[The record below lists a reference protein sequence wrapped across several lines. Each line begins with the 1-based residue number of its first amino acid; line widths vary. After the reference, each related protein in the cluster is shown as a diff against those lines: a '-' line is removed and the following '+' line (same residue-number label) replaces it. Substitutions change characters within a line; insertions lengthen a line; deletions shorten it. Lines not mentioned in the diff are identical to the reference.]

1 MIFRF
6 FEDPR
11 HAKRDGTN
19 CATPRFTAGALAKAV
34 KTYAKIINYSDYAR
48 SQKDQS

>member
-11 HAKRDGTN
+11 HALHDGTN
-19 CATPRFTAGALAKAV
+19 CATPRFVHRRPDEGV
-34 KTYAKIINYSDYAR
+34 K
-48 SQKDQS
+48 

>member
-19 CATPRFTAGALAKAV
+19 CATPRFTAIAFEKAV